1 MNEKELFAL
10 KEQID
15 QAKVKVSELCG
26 RRDYLMQQLDK
37 QWNCKSL
44 DDARELVKK
53 LDKNA
58 KDLDEQVT
66 LGVKQIEAEI
76 KNERV

>member
-15 QAKVKVSELCG
+15 QAKIKVSELRG

-37 QWNCKSL
+37 QWGCKSL